1 MATAPK
7 LVCKKREITTKGKL
21 KAMKR
26 EDWIPGVVYGK
37 DLNLP
42 IAFSGK
48 EINRIFTRHGYH
60 GVFSLEIEGENEPL
74 MVLVREVQRNPI
86 KGNYLHVDLLR
97 VRADEKIN
105 SMVSVQL
112 LNEEVI
118 NRKGLIVQTLAR
130 EIEVSCFPD
139 DIPDSF
145 VVDLASLEVGDTI
158 TAEDLDIPDNVELL
172 SEAETVLATIL
183 LPSMEEEEEEE
194 EDLDEEMDLETEAE
208 EGEAAEE
215 SETE

>member
-112 LNEEVI
+112 LNEEII
-118 NRKGLIVQTLAR
+118 NRKGFIVQTLAR
-130 EIEVSCFPD
+130 ELEISCFPG

-194 EDLDEEMDLETEAE
+194 EEDLDEEEMDTEE
-208 EGEAAEE
+208 EEEVEE

>member
-37 DLNLP
+37 DLNIP

-112 LNEEVI
+112 LNEEII
-118 NRKGLIVQTLAR
+118 NRKGFIVQTLAR
-130 EIEVSCFPD
+130 ELEISCFPD

-183 LPSMEEEEEEE
+183 LPSMEEEEEE
-194 EDLDEEMDLETEAE
+194 DLDEEEMDTEE
-208 EGEAAEE
+208 EEEVEE

>member
-112 LNEEVI
+112 LNEEII
-118 NRKGLIVQTLAR
+118 NRKGFIVQTLAR
-130 EIEVSCFPD
+130 ELEISCFPD

-194 EDLDEEMDLETEAE
+194 EEDLDEEEMDTEE
-208 EGEAAEE
+208 EEEVEE

>member
-112 LNEEVI
+112 LNEEII
-118 NRKGLIVQTLAR
+118 NRKGFIVQTLAR
-130 EIEVSCFPD
+130 ELEISCFPD

-183 LPSMEEEEEEE
+183 LPSMEEEEEE
-194 EDLDEEMDLETEAE
+194 DLDEEEMDTEE
-208 EGEAAEE
+208 EEEVEE